1 MGLRLFNQKKAQRI
15 LIYLM
20 LSVMVFIV
28 IVAVSKPLLDE
39 TVKTRNSTALNCGNE
54 TITTY
59 TKATCEIVDMGLFYF
74 IGSLIAISIA
84 LITGKRTATG
94 IITAI
99 MVFVV
104 VVLLITPLK
113 DLIIMARDASH
124 LNCTS
129 GTISIGA
136 KLSCIVIDIW
146 LFYFVATV
154 VAVAITYIFATK
166 VIPKIKTE

>member
-1 MGLRLFNQKKAQRI
+1 MV
-15 LIYLM
+15 YLM
-20 LSVMVFIV
+20 LSIMVFIV
-28 IVAVSKPLLDE
+28 IVAVSKPLVDA
-39 TVKTRNSTALNCGNE
+39 TIKTRNSTGLNCTNSE
-54 TITTY
+54 ITTY
-59 TKATCEIVDMGLFYF
+59 TRATCEIVDMGLFYF

-84 LITGKRTATG
+84 LITGKKTATG

-113 DLIIMARDASH
+113 DLIIMVRDSSH
-124 LNCTS
+124 LNCTA
-129 GTISIGA
+129 GAISIGA

-154 VAVAITYIFATK
+154 VAVAITYIFSTK
-166 VIPKIKTE
+166 IIPKIKT